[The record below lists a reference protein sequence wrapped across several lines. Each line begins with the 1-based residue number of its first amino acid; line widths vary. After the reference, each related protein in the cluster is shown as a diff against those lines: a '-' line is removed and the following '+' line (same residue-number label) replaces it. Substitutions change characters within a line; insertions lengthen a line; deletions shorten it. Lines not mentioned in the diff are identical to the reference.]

1 MHTVNTIIDRLP
13 KMKDLIVT
21 FLLLMLLVGIT
32 SGRHLNLTP
41 INREYQAVSEKE
53 DLVSE
58 SQAIID
64 NPLVKSQDDNSANAL
79 LVQQSFESDESSP
92 DKQFGGSGI
101 FGNGLIGRLWDRIT
115 KRNKRMKIRNFF
127 RRKSNFLLHA
137 ASFGTSIAAL
147 STAIAV
153 GSSAAH
159 TAENH
164 LHQVELADE
173 FILEP
178 IFQGKSDVHRKP
190 LVDRVFGPTA
200 Y

>member
-1 MHTVNTIIDRLP
+1 MSRYCNKFIDRLP
-13 KMKDLIVT
+13 KMKDLVVT
-21 FLLLMLLVGIT
+21 FLLLILFVGT
-32 SGRHLNLTP
+32 SGRHLDLTP
-41 INREYQAVSEKE
+41 INREFQAVSEKE
-53 DLVSE
+53 DLLSE
-58 SQAIID
+58 SPPIFD
-64 NPLVKSQDDNSANAL
+64 DPLVKSQDENSANAL
-79 LVQQSFESDESSP
+79 LVQQSLESDSSP
-92 DKQFGGSGI
+92 DKQFGGSGL

-115 KRNKRMKIRNFF
+115 KRNKRMRIRNFF

-164 LHQVELADE
+164 LHEVELNDE

-178 IFQGKSDVHRKP
+178 LLHGKSDVHRKP
-190 LVDRVFGPTA
+190 LLDRVFGPAT